1 MKKKIMTVMAICAVS
16 LAATACG
23 SNTQET
29 TAAETTTTETTTEM
43 AADESTDAEEASAE
57 GEETSGAEGEE
68 SEAAETTKA
77 DLSNVDPQEALGPG
91 AFDENESVAL
101 EENQNFSDLENSDYK
116 GFAGQV
122 VQAVT
127 AKDMNAL
134 ADLMHYPVYIS
145 FVKDNDGVVSD
156 KDSFLALDPEM
167 VFGGFGAVHGR
178 CCDWRRYAQCDHQF
192 DGRNPGNRW
201 YELLIGHWMKQRGE
215 WDSRKAKRIIDQ
227 KRV

>member
-29 TAAETTTTETTTEM
+29 TAAETTTEA
-43 AADESTDAEEASAE
+43 AADESTDAEETLAE
-57 GEETSGAEGEE
+57 GEDASETEGEE

-116 GFAGQV
+116 GFASQI

-167 VFGGFGAVHGR
+167 VFDSALVEAVQAADLEALEPSMAGVVIGE
-178 CCDWRRYAQCDHQF
+178 DTPNVIINSS
-192 DGRNPGNRW
+192 DGTLGIVGMN
-201 YELLIGHWMKQRGE
+201 Y
-215 WDSRKAKRIIDQ
+215 
-227 KRV
+227 

>member
-1 MKKKIMTVMAICAVS
+1 MTVMAICAVS

-29 TAAETTTTETTTEM
+29 TAAETTTEA
-43 AADESTDAEEASAE
+43 AADESTDAEETLVE
-57 GEETSGAEGEE
+57 GEDASETEGEE

-116 GFAGQV
+116 GFAGQI

-167 VFGGFGAVHGR
+167 VFDSALVEAVQAADLEALEPSMAGVVIGE
-178 CCDWRRYAQCDHQF
+178 DTPNVIINSS
-192 DGRNPGNRW
+192 DGTLGIVGMN
-201 YELLIGHWMKQRGE
+201 Y
-215 WDSRKAKRIIDQ
+215 
-227 KRV
+227 

>member
-1 MKKKIMTVMAICAVS
+1 MPIGAQVRRVRLMKKKIMTVMAICAVS

-167 VFGGFGAVHGR
+167 VFDSALVEAVQAADLEALEPSMAGVVIG
-178 CCDWRRYAQCDHQF
+178 DDTPNVIINST
-192 DGRNPGNRW
+192 DGTLGIVGMN
-201 YELLIGHWMKQRGE
+201 Y
-215 WDSRKAKRIIDQ
+215 
-227 KRV
+227 

>member
-1 MKKKIMTVMAICAVS
+1 M
-16 LAATACG
+16 
-23 SNTQET
+23 
-29 TAAETTTTETTTEM
+29 
-43 AADESTDAEEASAE
+43 
-57 GEETSGAEGEE
+57 
-68 SEAAETTKA
+68 
-77 DLSNVDPQEALGPG
+77 
-91 AFDENESVAL
+91 AL

-167 VFGGFGAVHGR
+167 VFDSALVEAVQAADLEALEPSMAGVVIG
-178 CCDWRRYAQCDHQF
+178 DDTPNVIINST
-192 DGRNPGNRW
+192 DGTLGIVGMN
-201 YELLIGHWMKQRGE
+201 Y
-215 WDSRKAKRIIDQ
+215 
-227 KRV
+227 

>member
-29 TAAETTTTETTTEM
+29 TAAETTTEA
-43 AADESTDAEEASAE
+43 AADESTDAEETLVE
-57 GEETSGAEGEE
+57 GEDASETEGEE

-116 GFAGQV
+116 GFAGQI

-167 VFGGFGAVHGR
+167 VFDSALVEAVQAADLEALEPSMAGVVIGE
-178 CCDWRRYAQCDHQF
+178 DTPNVIINSS
-192 DGRNPGNRW
+192 DGTLGIVGMN
-201 YELLIGHWMKQRGE
+201 Y
-215 WDSRKAKRIIDQ
+215 
-227 KRV
+227 

>member
-29 TAAETTTTETTTEM
+29 TAAETTTEA
-43 AADESTDAEEASAE
+43 AADESTDAEETLAE
-57 GEETSGAEGEE
+57 GEDASETEGEE

-116 GFAGQV
+116 GFAGQI

-167 VFGGFGAVHGR
+167 VFDSALVEAVQAADLEALEPSMAGVVIGE
-178 CCDWRRYAQCDHQF
+178 DTPNVIINSS
-192 DGRNPGNRW
+192 DGTLGIVGMN
-201 YELLIGHWMKQRGE
+201 Y
-215 WDSRKAKRIIDQ
+215 
-227 KRV
+227 

>member
-29 TAAETTTTETTTEM
+29 TAAETTTEA
-43 AADESTDAEEASAE
+43 AADESTDAEETLAE
-57 GEETSGAEGEE
+57 GEDASETEGEE
-68 SEAAETTKA
+68 SEAAETTEA

-116 GFAGQV
+116 GFAGQI

-167 VFGGFGAVHGR
+167 VFDSALVEAVQAADLEALEPSMAGVVIGE
-178 CCDWRRYAQCDHQF
+178 DTPNVIINSS
-192 DGRNPGNRW
+192 DGTLGIVGMN
-201 YELLIGHWMKQRGE
+201 Y
-215 WDSRKAKRIIDQ
+215 
-227 KRV
+227 

>member
-1 MKKKIMTVMAICAVS
+1 MKKKTAAILVTSAI
-16 LAATACG
+16 LALAGCSSNSG
-23 SNTQET
+23 STEAET

-68 SEAAETTKA
+68 SKAAETTKA

-145 FVKDNDGVVSD
+145 FVKDND
-156 KDSFLALDPEM
+156 
-167 VFGGFGAVHGR
+167 
-178 CCDWRRYAQCDHQF
+178 
-192 DGRNPGNRW
+192 
-201 YELLIGHWMKQRGE
+201 
-215 WDSRKAKRIIDQ
+215 
-227 KRV
+227 